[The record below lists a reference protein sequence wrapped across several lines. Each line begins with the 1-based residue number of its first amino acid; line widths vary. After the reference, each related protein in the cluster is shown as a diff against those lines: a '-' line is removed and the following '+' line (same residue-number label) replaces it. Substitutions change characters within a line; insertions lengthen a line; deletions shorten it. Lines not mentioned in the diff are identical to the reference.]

1 MTQDLNL
8 LRGIMLFAEEQPA
21 ATAFHLHNL
30 QERFPETD
38 EMVIADH
45 VLQLKEEGLVE
56 GTVLIY
62 PKEKMAKIRIERITS
77 QGHDFI
83 RLLKDDSVWSK
94 TKKEVIDQGK
104 AATIGMIVQYA
115 TTLAKD
121 TLGLS

>member
-21 ATAFHLHNL
+21 ATSFHLHNL
-30 QERFPETD
+30 KERLPDSDET
-38 EMVIADH
+38 VIADH

-56 GTVLIY
+56 GTVLLY
-62 PKEKMAKIRIERITS
+62 PKEKTAKIRIERITS

-83 RLLKDDSVWSK
+83 RALKDDSVWSK

-104 AATIGMIVQYA
+104 AASIGMIVEYA
-115 TTLAKD
+115 TGLAKEA
-121 TLGLS
+121 LGLS

>member
-1 MTQDLNL
+1 
-8 LRGIMLFAEEQPA
+8 MLFAEEQPV

-30 QERFPETD
+30 KERFPEAD
-38 EMVIADH
+38 ELVIADH
-45 VLQLKEEGLVE
+45 VIQLKEAGLIEGFAE
-56 GTVLIY
+56 IY
-62 PKEKMAKIRIERITS
+62 PREKMAKIRIERITS
-77 QGHDFI
+77 PGHDFI
-83 RLLKDDSVWSK
+83 RVLKDDSVWSK